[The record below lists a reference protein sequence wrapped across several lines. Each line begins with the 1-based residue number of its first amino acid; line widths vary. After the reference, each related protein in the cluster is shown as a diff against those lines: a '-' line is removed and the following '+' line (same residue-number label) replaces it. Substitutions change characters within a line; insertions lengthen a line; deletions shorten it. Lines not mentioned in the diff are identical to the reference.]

1 MRQNSSSAME
11 GASSWR
17 LSAIF
22 FRPDFL
28 SNARLRRSQVWAD
41 GDQLTWIRKMNGKT
55 DRRIDE
61 TARGKDMRKRAP
73 FEEKSDG

>member
-1 MRQNSSSAME
+1 
-11 GASSWR
+11 
-17 LSAIF
+17 
-22 FRPDFL
+22 
-28 SNARLRRSQVWAD
+28 
-41 GDQLTWIRKMNGKT
+41 MNGKT